1 MYFVDPRELYE
12 KELLMQNDILTKV
25 RGLLVATEDR
35 ILVLCQLLSHL
46 EKSIEE
52 GSVKE
57 WTLFWRDT
65 ANLVHNV
72 CDCS

>member
-1 MYFVDPRELYE
+1 MLELTFTSINMYFVDPRELYE

-35 ILVLCQLLSHL
+35 ILVLRQLLSHL

-57 WTLFWRDT
+57 
-65 ANLVHNV
+65 
-72 CDCS
+72 

>member
-57 WTLFWRDT
+57 WTSFSRDT

>member
-57 WTLFWRDT
+57 
-65 ANLVHNV
+65 
-72 CDCS
+72 